1 MSALLAEFGTRPRS
15 FRGVAK
21 HNGTGMDT
29 IEHRVREFLHENF
42 PSPEGADELKDDQS
56 LFEAG
61 ILDSMGVLA
70 LVTWLE
76 PEFGIVVDDDDV
88 VPENIDGVRNLVRY
102 VRRKRAEA
110 GLGA

>member
-1 MSALLAEFGTRPRS
+1 ME
-15 FRGVAK
+15 
-21 HNGTGMDT
+21 T

-42 PSPEGADELKDDQS
+42 PAPDGAAGLDEGQS

-61 ILDSMGVLA
+61 ILDSMGVLS

-76 PEFGIVVDDDDV
+76 PEFDIVVDDDDV
-88 VPENIDGVRNLVRY
+88 VPENIDGVGNLVRY

-110 GLGA
+110 GLGARS